1 MNYISFFFIYFIIIK
16 NVFDKSSS
24 LEISFK
30 KETFNI
36 NNDFILSNYDSD
48 IYISLKI
55 GSKRDNLEKIFL
67 KSDTNEFM
75 ISNSSSQ
82 INNNYNPEES
92 SYSKMIVYLKT
103 YYQLKYTYKAKIFS
117 DKFFLSNRENIE
129 LPELGGVSFLYA
141 NKLNIDKYPGIIG
154 LKLEEN
160 QIKNAKVFPCQ
171 LTDLKYSINSTW
183 MIKYEN
189 DNEGYFYVGDILNDN
204 IFSGFN
210 SEKYRKTNAV
220 FYGNYLSWDLTFSQI
235 KSNNVILNGPMQ
247 AFLDFNFGL
256 ISCSNEYYDHIKST
270 FFNEYIKNGMCTELF
285 YYKENNQIK
294 LNSNFA
300 YIVCDKSLKIKD
312 FPELIFSHS
321 TLDNIFTLTYEDLFV
336 VSNDKTYFLIINEIG
351 KIERWKIGKIFFK
364 KYNIIFDYNA
374 KTIGI
379 YDDFSNKSKI
389 ALIVLEWI
397 IVILLILVVLFLA
410 FILIKRYRIN
420 NYKFFGTKIKVDEM
434 EENYNEFFEN
444 KNETKNINIDNEN
457 NGKNKIIENI

>member
-117 DKFFLSNRENIE
+117 DKFFLPNRENIE

-256 ISCSNEYYDHIKST
+256 ISCSNEYYDQIKST

-364 KYNIIFDYNA
+364 KYNIIFDHNYKVAQVCRELQSYFGLRLETNTMQGA
-374 KTIGI
+374 VRR
-379 YDDFSNKSKI
+379 
-389 ALIVLEWI
+389 VLEYD
-397 IVILLILVVLFLA
+397 
-410 FILIKRYRIN
+410 K
-420 NYKFFGTKIKVDEM
+420 
-434 EENYNEFFEN
+434 
-444 KNETKNINIDNEN
+444 
-457 NGKNKIIENI
+457 

>member
-117 DKFFLSNRENIE
+117 DKFFLPNRENKE
-129 LPELGGVSFLYA
+129 LSELGGVSFLYA

-220 FYGNYLSWDLTFSQI
+220 VYGNYLSWDLTFSQI
-235 KSNNVILNGPMQ
+235 KS
-247 AFLDFNFGL
+247 
-256 ISCSNEYYDHIKST
+256 
-270 FFNEYIKNGMCTELF
+270 
-285 YYKENNQIK
+285 
-294 LNSNFA
+294 
-300 YIVCDKSLKIKD
+300 
-312 FPELIFSHS
+312 
-321 TLDNIFTLTYEDLFV
+321 DNINSLYL
-336 VSNDKTYFLIINEIG
+336 
-351 KIERWKIGKIFFK
+351 
-364 KYNIIFDYNA
+364 
-374 KTIGI
+374 
-379 YDDFSNKSKI
+379 
-389 ALIVLEWI
+389 
-397 IVILLILVVLFLA
+397 
-410 FILIKRYRIN
+410 
-420 NYKFFGTKIKVDEM
+420 
-434 EENYNEFFEN
+434 
-444 KNETKNINIDNEN
+444 
-457 NGKNKIIENI
+457 

>member
-117 DKFFLSNRENIE
+117 DKFFLPNRENKE
-129 LPELGGVSFLYA
+129 LSELGGVSFLYA

-235 KSNNVILNGPMQ
+235 KSDNIILNGPMQ

-351 KIERWKIGKIFFK
+351 KIDRWKIGKIFFK

-379 YDDFSNKSKI
+379 YDDFSNQSKI

-397 IVILLILVVLFLA
+397 IVILLVLFVVFLA
-410 FILIKRYRIN
+410 FILSKIYRIN